1 MKRTQIEVVPV
12 ENIRCTTIS
21 GKPVRVMVN
30 VHGQPFWTVD
40 PKHNFVILDSG
51 DGPEIC
57 VVDCCGEM
65 TAWL

>member
-1 MKRTQIEVVPV
+1 MPCTKAKYTPV
-12 ENIRCTTIS
+12 ENITCTTLS
-21 GKPVRVMVN
+21 GEPVQVMVN

-40 PKHNFVILDSG
+40 PKHNFVLLDSG

-57 VVDCCGEM
+57 VVDWGGEM